1 MKSKSLHWIEIG
13 GVIAAGAAAAWYLLR
28 GQTPATN
35 TSSATATLP
44 SGSVYGANPA
54 SGALGGYLGAGGASG
69 LPPINLG
76 NTTISLGGIG
86 NTAPSYGN
94 GGACGCGCG
103 SDSTPANY
111 VLTSPPPTYAP
122 PDLPVDNALLQT
134 FSVPAT
140 QQAPQFAVPTPMP
153 MIG

>member
-13 GVIAAGAAAAWYLLR
+13 GVIAAGAFAAWYLLR
-28 GQTPATN
+28 GGSTAASTSTIANVEPTGSLATPD
-35 TSSATATLP
+35 
-44 SGSVYGANPA
+44 PA
-54 SGALGGYLGAGGASG
+54 AGALGGYLGAGGASG

-76 NTTISLGGIG
+76 NTTVSLGGVG

-122 PDLPVDNALLQT
+122 PDLPLDNALLQT